1 MAYFQGLFREQAA
14 NESCIAIARNGD
26 AHYGREWNLGVF
38 KTLPTEAGDFR
49 FGLRGAGYHA
59 DAYCSGTTKFW
70 TSLQFRLA
78 PRTIREIG
86 GILSND

>member
-26 AHYGREWNLGVF
+26 SHDGREWNLGAS
-38 KTLPTEAGDFR
+38 KILPTEAGEVHR
-49 FGLRGAGYHA
+49 PEGAGYHA

-70 TSLQFRLA
+70 ASLQFRLA
-78 PRTIREIG
+78 PRTFRETG
-86 GILSND
+86 AILSDD

>member
-26 AHYGREWNLGVF
+26 SHDGREWNLGVF
-38 KTLPTEAGDFR
+38 KTLPTEAGEFR

-59 DAYCSGTTKFW
+59 DAFGSDATKFW
-70 TSLQFRLA
+70 ASVQFRLA
-78 PRTIREIG
+78 SRTFREIG
-86 GILSND
+86 GILSDD